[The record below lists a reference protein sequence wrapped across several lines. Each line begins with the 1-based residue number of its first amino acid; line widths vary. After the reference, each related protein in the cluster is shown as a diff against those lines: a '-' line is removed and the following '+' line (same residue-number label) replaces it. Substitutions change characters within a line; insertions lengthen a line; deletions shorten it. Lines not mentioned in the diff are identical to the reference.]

1 MSIENYT
8 DDELIEALEA
18 ATDCYGDTV
27 SQYRS
32 EVAQFGDAWAGAG
45 PQLDRIRAGLAE
57 LDREAARRWPAP
69 PAAYSVEEIE
79 VDDDHADIPF

>member
-1 MSIENYT
+1 MSIEKYT

-57 LDREAARRWPAP
+57 LDAEYVRRFPPAP
-69 PAAYSVEEIE
+69 FTVETIE
-79 VDDDHADIPF
+79 VDDDDGDIPF

>member
-57 LDREAARRWPAP
+57 LDAEYARRFP
-69 PAAYSVEEIE
+69 PVARTVEEIA
-79 VDDDHADIPF
+79 DDYDDGDIPF